1 MHAALRSVFLILSM
15 SLATLVSR
23 AAEPRPFLSP
33 IFGDHMVLQRGK
45 PNTFWG
51 WTQPGEGV
59 RVEIA
64 GRVGE
69 GTAGGDGRWQVQ
81 VDPPGVGETCEVVV
95 TGSQR
100 VVLRNVIVG
109 DVWLCG
115 GQSNM
120 RWGLP
125 ATDGAEE
132 AIAAADLPGIRLF
145 AVTPKSAYAP
155 ANTVEGAW
163 QVCTP
168 KSVSDD
174 GGFSAVA
181 FYFARKVHA
190 ETGVPIGLIEDC
202 LGGTPAES
210 WMSPETL
217 TARGDFERPMA
228 EIARLRAAGVEPYGN
243 YIMHWYDE
251 HDAGIRGTP
260 WSTPELD
267 DSDWRRVPLMNAFVE
282 LGLAKVPAVVWFRRE
297 VVLPDP
303 LPAGDATLSL
313 GVVEKMDTA
322 HLNGR
327 WIGASSW
334 VENPRRYRVP
344 ADALKSGVNQLAL
357 RVFKLKSRS
366 AFESPPEQINLTLG
380 DGTVIPLAGEWKARV
395 SVNAAPPFPLPLGFE
410 NYPTMPAVLY
420 NGMIAPVA
428 PLALAG
434 ALWYQG
440 EANASRAHQYRT
452 LMPALIADW
461 RRVFGQGDFPFYLVS
476 LPAFQQRKTSPG
488 SDDWAELREA
498 QALTAKTVPNTGLA
512 ITIDTGDANDI
523 HPRDKRPV
531 GERLALLALAGHYG
545 KEVVAQGPSYR
556 SMRREGGAIRIR
568 FDRTHGGLVAHGDG
582 PAEFAVAGADRRWVW
597 ARARIE
603 GDTVV
608 VSSPEVPEP
617 MAVRYAWQANPQ
629 ATLFNGAG
637 LPAAPFRTDDWPG
650 VTEGRPPW

>member
-1 MHAALRSVFLILSM
+1 MRVLALAACVVWSIFAAPL
-15 SLATLVSR
+15 R
-23 AAEPRPFLSP
+23 AAESRPFLSP

-51 WTQPGEGV
+51 WTQPGERV

-69 GTAGGDGRWQVQ
+69 GVAGANGRWEAR

-95 TGSQR
+95 SGSQR
-100 VVLRNVIVG
+100 VTLRNVIVG

-132 AIAAADLPGIRLF
+132 AIASADLPGIRLF

-155 ANTVEGAW
+155 ADTVEGAW

-168 KSVSDD
+168 QSVAA
-174 GGFSAVA
+174 GKGFSAVA

-202 LGGTPAES
+202 LGGTPVES

-217 TARGDFERPMA
+217 AARGDFDLPMA
-228 EIARLRAAGVEPYGN
+228 EIARLRARGAEPYGN

-260 WSTPELD
+260 WSEPALD
-267 DSDWRRVPLMNAFVE
+267 DADWTRVALKTAFAE
-282 LGLAKVPAVVWFRRE
+282 LGLAEVPAVVWFRRE
-297 VVLPDP
+297 IVLPDV
-303 LPAGDATLSL
+303 LPAGDAMLSL
-313 GVVEKMDTA
+313 GVVEKMDTTYV
-322 HLNGR
+322 NGR
-327 WIGASSW
+327 WVGASSW
-334 VENPRRYRVP
+334 VENPRKYRVP
-344 ADALKSGVNQLAL
+344 ADALKPGRNQLAL
-357 RVFKLKSRS
+357 RIFKLKSRG
-366 AFESPPEQINLTLG
+366 AFESPAEVLSLTLG
-380 DGTVIPLAGEWKARV
+380 DGTVIPLAGEWKAKV
-395 SVNAAPPFPLPLGFE
+395 SVNAGPPHPLPLGFE
-410 NYPTMPAVLY
+410 NYPIMPAVLY
-420 NGMIAPVA
+420 QGMIAPVA

-452 LMPALIADW
+452 LLPEMIGDW
-461 RRVFGQGDFPFYLVS
+461 RRAFGQGDFPFYIVG
-476 LPAFQQRKTSPG
+476 LPAFQQRKEQPG
-488 SDDWAELREA
+488 TDDWAELREA
-498 QALTAKTVPNTGLA
+498 QSLAAKSVANTGLA
-512 ITIDTGDANDI
+512 VTIDTGDPDDI

-545 KEVVAQGPSYR
+545 RDVVAHGPAYR
-556 SMRREGGAIRIR
+556 DHRREGGAIRIR
-568 FDRTHGGLVAHGDG
+568 FDHTHGGLVARGG
-582 PAEFAVAGADRRWVW
+582 PLGGFAIAGSDRRWVW
-597 ARARIE
+597 AEARIE
-603 GDTVV
+603 GDSVM

-617 MAVRYAWQANPQ
+617 VAVRYAWQANPR

-650 VTEGRPPW
+650 ATEGRPPW